1 MLLTVPW
8 TSSSSSVRSMT
19 EPLGL
24 PAGAA
29 TLEEVDP
36 PAWLSNEKDAKN
48 SVRKVHTVIL
58 LTLGT
63 NYVRV
68 GVALFT
74 QDQYVLGTSNNL

>member
-1 MLLTVPW
+1 
-8 TSSSSSVRSMT
+8 MT

-36 PAWLSNEKDAKN
+36 AAWLSNEKDLKN
-48 SVRKVHTVIL
+48 SVRKVHTVL
-58 LTLGT
+58 LVTLGT

-68 GVALFT
+68 GIALFT
-74 QDQYVLGTSNNL
+74 QDYYDQGASNNLY